1 MSEVASEAGTGHE
14 EAHVHVVPPQIL
26 LGVFGA
32 LAVLTVV
39 TVAVTWVDLG
49 AMNLVAAL
57 AIAVVKATLVALY
70 FMHLRWD
77 RPINAVVF
85 VTAIVF
91 VMVFVALA
99 LLDTQE
105 YKPDLIPGHAPALE
119 R

>member
-1 MSEVASEAGTGHE
+1 MSEAASEAITGHD
-14 EAHVHVVPPQIL
+14 EAHVHVVPPRIL

-39 TVAVTWVDLG
+39 TVAVTYVDLG
-49 AMNLVAAL
+49 EMNLIVAL

-91 VMVFVALA
+91 VTIFVAIA

-105 YKPDLIPGHAPALE
+105 YQPDLIPGHAPALE